1 MLSIKLM
8 SEKSITFMEIG
19 IIKLSLSDYIVNKEI
34 VFIGLLLEKINLIL
48 ISFYLLTIILSYKLY
63 IILFSSDISSSKF
76 LLLE

>member
-1 MLSIKLM
+1 VLSIKLM

>member
-48 ISFYLLTIILSYKLY
+48 ISFYFLTIILSYKLY
-63 IILFSSDISSSKF
+63 TILFSSDISSSKF

>member
-1 MLSIKLM
+1 M